1 MLHASTKKLID
12 RLAEMTELNKLDWTE
27 GEAGSVTYSTE
38 GYSVSLTEAPNELV
52 ITSKDG
58 KELERATAEDL
69 AASPHEEAGTYAS
82 VVATMTQEAARTARG
97 TEAAISTLLAGMDPD
112 AEATP
117 NTVAPDSAE
126 TEPLQEDPI
135 NETSAVGAVETEA
148 SEPDPELAGETE
160 TVDAAALV
168 TDEAIEPEAGQAD
181 AEDMQAMAM
190 PEDIEA
196 AEQINTDAPDS
207 HTDIGAPFSAQ
218 SEPAPDAPETESE
231 NEVTEAV
238 ARLAT
243 EVNEREDSGLDAA
256 AASAMGVV
264 ALAAGLPT
272 EAPAESTETPDE
284 SEAPADSS
292 LANKT
297 PSAMAQDPNPAPEPP
312 AYVPFG
318 LTALEPITDAD
329 ETIEPAAAESDIQT
343 SGEVISDAEPMVQST
358 APEQDASDDQI
369 EAVSEPI
376 DQIAEADSAL
386 EEDHPEITT
395 AAVERVDEP
404 VEATPDAE
412 DQGVQD
418 TAETVLV
425 VPTDVANDD
434 MASEAAT
441 DKAPAT
447 DVAPTDTPE
456 SMVEASEADAPGP
469 VETDTPTYSLNGIGA
484 GFGLGAVTAKP
495 ESSPLPGPGGRTP
508 PSEDK
513 VIIDATDDVVPTSE
527 PMVETRTFEQVG
539 VQTLEKPADAA
550 QSESSDSEDPDILKP
565 RTRFNPWD

>member
-97 TEAAISTLLAGMDPD
+97 TEAAISTLLAGMDPE

-117 NTVAPDSAE
+117 IAAATDLAE
-126 TEPLQEDPI
+126 AEPLQEDPI
-135 NETSAVGAVETEA
+135 NETSAVDAAETEA
-148 SEPDPELAGETE
+148 SESEPAGEMDTE
-160 TVDAAALV
+160 DAAALV
-168 TDEAIEPEAGQAD
+168 TDEAIEPEATQAAD
-181 AEDMQAMAM
+181 TEDMQAMAM
-190 PEDIEA
+190 PGDVEA
-196 AEQINTDAPDS
+196 AEQISTDAPDS
-207 HTDIGAPFSAQ
+207 DADIGAPFAAHA
-218 SEPAPDAPETESE
+218 ETVPDAPDTESE

-284 SEAPADSS
+284 SEALADSS
-292 LANKT
+292 LANET
-297 PSAMAQDPNPAPEPP
+297 PSAMAQDPDPAPEPP

-318 LTALEPITDAD
+318 LTAVEPVTDAG
-329 ETIEPAAAESDIQT
+329 ETVEQGGTETDTQI
-343 SGEVISDAEPMVQST
+343 SGEVTSDVEPMVQST

-376 DQIAEADSAL
+376 DQVAGADSAP
-386 EEDHPEITT
+386 EEEQPEVTTT
-395 AAVERVDEP
+395 AVESANVQ
-404 VEATPDAE
+404 VEATPDTE
-412 DQGVQD
+412 DQGAQD

-425 VPTDVANDD
+425 VPTEIANDD
-434 MASEAAT
+434 IASEAAT
-441 DKAPAT
+441 DDAPAT
-447 DVAPTDTPE
+447 DVAPTDIPE
-456 SMVEASEADAPGP
+456 TTVEASEADAPGP
-469 VETDTPTYSLNGIGA
+469 VETDASTYSLKGIGA

-495 ESSPLPGPGGRTP
+495 ESNPLPGPGGQTP

-550 QSESSDSEDPDILKP
+550 PSESSDSEDPDILKP